1 MVRGAAGTAGN
12 SELAGEL
19 TTPTFASV
27 LVRGLPGFLRE
38 GFLPLAAFYVAWRLA
53 GTVAG
58 IAAAT
63 GVSLALY
70 LHERRAGRDGLLVR
84 IALAFVVVQGAIG
97 LLSGSATVY
106 LATPVVANAVWAAA
120 FLASAAI
127 GRPLAGM
134 LACAWYPF
142 QPAFRESARFKR
154 VYGIESVVWGVYLL
168 LRSALRLFALLHGG
182 VGGFV
187 VVTALTGTPV
197 MLALVAWSVWYAIRK
212 LSDED
217 DA

>member
-1 MVRGAAGTAGN
+1 MVQA
-12 SELAGEL
+12 
-19 TTPTFASV
+19 
-27 LVRGLPGFLRE
+27 
-38 GFLPLAAFYVAWRLA
+38 
-53 GTVAG
+53 
-58 IAAAT
+58 
-63 GVSLALY
+63 
-70 LHERRAGRDGLLVR
+70 
-84 IALAFVVVQGAIG
+84 AIG
-97 LLSGSATVY
+97 LVSGSPTVY

-197 MLALVAWSVWYAIRK
+197 MTYLQRHGTRRVPQWLPLPGQVRNSTGGHAWEVGIWERLRRFLILGTEGGSYYASEWTLTREAAVSV
-212 LSDED
+212 